1 MWPYGQPR
9 LGRVA
14 AFVVALVLA
23 AAVVGCGDGKLDPT
37 FDGDG
42 RVTLNL
48 GPGYIEEPTDLAIDP
63 KGRIVITGWLFTD
76 GVPVSDG
83 FVARLLPDGSPDPR
97 FNGGEPAIV
106 DVPGSSFALQS
117 VAIDTDRRIVV
128 AGASGVARL
137 LPDGK
142 PDPSFSGDGV
152 ATLDYG
158 SGMSAAAVTLDD
170 QGRIVLGGSSS
181 VATPPPLYE
190 FAAARLLANGSPDP
204 VFAGGGIAN
213 PRVFFDSA
221 VARAIAVDD
230 DGRIILAG
238 GTFDSP
244 TSTWQVLRLLPGG
257 SLDESFGDGGLV
269 EFPSTSRSDALH
281 DMALDP
287 QGRIVLA
294 GILRYSA
301 ESQIGE
307 IGVARLLPS
316 GELDSQFG
324 EGGRVG
330 ASGFGNL
337 DFGHAVAIDPAGRVV
352 VAGFSVPPR
361 TGGAIGSALLARFTG
376 SGAIDR
382 TFGAGGFIRL
392 DYRSPTATGQD
403 DASALGIDD
412 SGRYVIAGH
421 SRSGLLDS
429 LKDQMG
435 VARFTIDYPVIGS
448 GSR

>member
-1 MWPYGQPR
+1 
-9 LGRVA
+9 LILVFA
-14 AFVVALVLA
+14 AFAT
-23 AAVVGCGDGKLDPT
+23 GCGDGKLDPT

-42 RVTLNL
+42 RVTLDV
-48 GPGYIEEPTDLAIDP
+48 GSGYVEEPTDLAIDP
-63 KGRIVITGWLFTD
+63 QGRIVITGWLFS
-76 GVPVSDG
+76 GAPVVDG
-83 FVARLLPDGSPDPR
+83 FVARLLPDGSPDPQ
-97 FNGGEPAIV
+97 FNDGAAEIV
-106 DVPGSSFALQS
+106 DVPGSSDALKS
-117 VAIDTDRRIVV
+117 VAIDAAGRIVV
-128 AGASGVARL
+128 AGNQGVARL
-137 LPDGK
+137 LPGGA
-142 PDPSFSGDGV
+142 PDPSFSGDGK

-158 SGMSAAAVTLDD
+158 SGMWAAAMTLDD
-170 QGRIVLGGSSS
+170 EGRIVLGGWSS

-204 VFAGGGIAN
+204 AFAGGGIAN
-213 PRVFFDSA
+213 PRAFFDSA

-230 DGRIILAG
+230 GGRIILAG

-257 SLDESFGDGGLV
+257 SLDESFGDEGLV
-269 EFPSTSRSDALH
+269 EFPSTSMSDALH

-287 QGRIVLA
+287 QGRIVLV

-324 EGGRVG
+324 QGGRVG

-337 DFGHAVAIDPAGRVV
+337 DFGHAVAIDPTGRIV
-352 VAGFSVPPR
+352 VAGRSVPPR
-361 TGGAIGSALLARFTG
+361 TGGAYGSALLARFTG

-392 DYRSPTATGQD
+392 DYRSPTASPEN
-403 DASALGIDD
+403 DASGLGIDD

-421 SRSGLLDS
+421 SRSGLLEGQ
-429 LKDQMG
+429 KAQMG
-435 VARFTIDYPVIGS
+435 VARFTIDDPVS
-448 GSR
+448 GPGGGQVRR